1 MASIKP
7 YFTSDDLVESVKRR
21 ISFPLSQNT
30 FMYNDLLAFA
40 NEEMMLS
47 AVPTVK
53 EAHEEYFVF
62 NKIVPL
68 VNGISRYP
76 IPDRAIGMSL
86 SDLAYSDISGNYYEM
101 VRVGAKDKAFFQV
114 GGGGSN
120 GSVAKYYLE
129 GNEVVLTPQIVSGA
143 TGNLNFFI
151 FLRPNYLV
159 RNERAAKIV
168 NYVKYITI
176 SDNTVIVAGDQITI
190 TTGNQT
196 PFPVITTLTAV
207 SVAPTTPYQFLI
219 GATDVITAAN
229 LNTVIQA
236 LALDGISTSVDSNV
250 VTIFYEDISTTFS
263 YVNTTA
269 FNIDNNYLY
278 VLFDNL
284 ASTYTD
290 PDTNQTEDLYTAGCL
305 VDFLQTALGHRT
317 FTYDVKLRSIPATNI
332 GKFLAS
338 DIKTY
343 LGNGPGGVPQFCPIK
358 IGDYICL
365 QNECII
371 PQIPSELHTALAE
384 RTAGRVL
391 MAIGDKE
398 GLAISQQKVAEMDKS
413 QSVLIENRVEGS
425 GPKVFNKN
433 SLLHLSKRSAFR

>member
-1 MASIKP
+1 MATVKP
-7 YFTSDDLVESVKRR
+7 YFTSDDLVESVQRR

-30 FMYNDLLAFA
+30 FTYNDLLAFA
-40 NEEMMLS
+40 NEEMQIS

-62 NKIVPL
+62 KKIVPL

-76 IPDRAIGMSL
+76 IPDRSIGMAL
-86 SDLAYSDISGNYYEM
+86 SDLCYSDVSGNYFDM
-101 VRVGAKDKAFFQV
+101 VRVAASDKAFFQAS
-114 GGGGSN
+114 GGAN

-151 FLRPNYLV
+151 FLRPNLLV

-176 SDNTVIVAGDQITI
+176 STNSAIIDGDTIVI

-196 PFPVITTLTAV
+196 PFPNQMIFTAV
-207 SVAPTTPYQFLI
+207 TGSPVTPYEFQI
-219 GATDVITAAN
+219 GVDENTTASN
-229 LNTVIQA
+229 LNTVIQN
-236 LALDGISTSVDSNV
+236 LGMEGISTTVALNV
-250 VTIFYEDISTTFS
+250 ISFFYEDISTTFE
-263 YVNTTA
+263 YLNTTA
-269 FNIDNNYLY
+269 FVIDLNYLY
-278 VLFDNL
+278 ILFDNL

-290 PDTNQTEDLYTAGCL
+290 PDTNQIEPLYTTNSL

-317 FTYDVKLRSIPATNI
+317 FTYDIKLRAIPFTNV
-332 GKFLAS
+332 GKFLLTDLQTFLNNS
-338 DIKTY
+338 S
-343 LGNGPGGVPQFCPIK
+343 GGLMSMLPMK

-371 PQIPSELHTALAE
+371 PQIPSDLHTALAE
-384 RTAGRVL
+384 RTASRIL
-391 MAIGDKE
+391 MAIGDKD
-398 GLAISQQKVAEMDKS
+398 GLAISQQKIAEMDKS
-413 QSVLIENRVEGS
+413 QSTLIDNRVEGANT
-425 GPKVFNKN
+425 KVFNKN
-433 SLLHLSKRSAFR
+433 SLLRLGKRSAFR